1 MRRFRSGKAPKK
13 HPASDFDGVGLQF
26 PGKFLGR
33 VPVAERKGNTATQQ
47 AIRLGKANVKSGLY
61 NPMKKKVKCFIKI
74 STEGLSTVDLKTN
87 RQITRNQVHRITAW
101 YPDDT
106 ATDMFGVVV
115 KGEGGITG
123 VAGEYSCIVLKSPKA
138 KGAINALKQLHEI
151 VFEPEFEEVKEPPPP
166 PAQALKSIAAANMDD
181 DDTWKCAECTFPN
194 AGAAIECT
202 MCSAP
207 KPTGELADEGEEEE
221 LIDPYG
227 TVPGADGDGAAAEE
241 PEEFIPAFEAT
252 HDEEIAPDYM
262 NIFENSQTTGNGL
275 LATPTPAADNAHTV
289 TEDEEST
296 DYMNLPDGAAQPPVA
311 EDEESSDYMN
321 LPDGQVANSM
331 RGGRTNSMS
340 AHDSPPDWDNPPA
353 ISRSLSWSNPF
364 SRRNSTSSTR
374 SAKNPFSIGAGSGTE
389 DDESSDDGEV
399 VAIDFKTLFK
409 S

>member
-13 HPASDFDGVGLQF
+13 HAAGDFDGVGLQF

-33 VPVAERKGNTATQQ
+33 VPVSERKGNTATQQ

-87 RQITRNQVHRITAW
+87 RQITRNPVHRITAW

-106 ATDMFGVVV
+106 ATDTFGVVV
-115 KGEGGITG
+115 KGEGGISG
-123 VAGEYSCIVLKSPKA
+123 ESGEYGCIVLKSPKA
-138 KGAINALKQLHEI
+138 KGAINALMQLHEI
-151 VFEPEFEEVKEPPPP
+151 VFEPEFEEVKEPPAP
-166 PAQALKSIAAANMDD
+166 PAAALKSIAAANMDD
-181 DDTWKCAECTFPN
+181 ADTWKCAECTFPN
-194 AGAAIECT
+194 GGAAIECT

-227 TVPGADGDGAAAEE
+227 SVPGADCDADGEAE

-252 HDEEIAPDYM
+252 HNEEIAPDYM
-262 NIFENSQTTGNGL
+262 NIFENAEIAGGGA
-275 LATPTPAADNAHTV
+275 ATPTASPDASFTG
-289 TEDEEST
+289 TEDGGCT
-296 DYMNLPDGAAQPPVA
+296 DYMNLPNSAAQTAAFA
-311 EDEESSDYMN
+311 EDEESSNYMN
-321 LPDGQVANSM
+321 LPDEHVRPA
-331 RGGRTNSMS
+331 GRTNSLS
-340 AHDSPPDWDNPPA
+340 THDAPRDWDNPPA
-353 ISRSLSWSNPF
+353 MGRSLSWSNPF
-364 SRRNSTSSTR
+364 SRRNSASMR
-374 SAKNPFSIGAGSGTE
+374 SAKNPFSTANAGSGTD

-399 VAIDFKTLFK
+399 VATIDFKTLFNK